1 MMKWK
6 SAIAKPVLNA
16 IGLGALATVLCLT
29 LSNRAIAHGVSVTNR
44 AISAIQVQA
53 VYDTGEPMDKA
64 QVTIYAPDN
73 PQEPWMQGLSDD
85 RGQFLFVPDL
95 NETGTWTVKIRKA
108 GHGSVITI
116 PIGESGESETSGAST
131 SDSTPTQQPIPIA
144 QGTVSRNHGTNALQ
158 KAVMMASVFW
168 GCTGTALFFSRSGS
182 NAHS

>member
-6 SAIAKPVLNA
+6 SAIAKPIVNS
-16 IGLGALATVLCLT
+16 IGLGALATLLCLT
-29 LSNRAIAHGVSVTNR
+29 ISSRAIAHGVHVTNQ

-64 QVTIYAPDN
+64 QVTVYAPDN

-85 RGQFLFVPDL
+85 RGQFLFVPDF

-116 PIGESGESETSGAST
+116 PIGESQTSGVST
-131 SDSTPTQQPIPIA
+131 NDSTPIHQSIPIA
-144 QGTVSRNHGTNALQ
+144 QGTVSGNHALNALQ
-158 KAVMMASVFW
+158 KIVMMVSVFW
-168 GCTGTALFFSRSGS
+168 GCTGTALFFSRSRS